1 MPAVAQYLQ
10 HSAEFTIS
18 PQNETGMTLFA
29 DNSVSGEYN
38 NGGAIFAKENST
50 INLANV
56 IFDSNVAGGYGGAIY
71 SAGTND
77 TGAADYES
85 LTPYFTITSLMT
97 AKAVQFIPSI
107 MTSI

>member
-1 MPAVAQYLQ
+1 
-10 HSAEFTIS
+10 
-18 PQNETGMTLFA
+18 MTLFA

-56 IFDSNVAGGYGGAIY
+56 IFDSNVAGGYGGGAIY

-77 TGAADYES
+77 TGAAD
-85 LTPYFTITSLMT
+85 LRVMITPYFTITSLMT
-97 AKAVQFIPSI
+97 AKAVQFNRYHQ
-107 MTSI
+107 